1 MTAYFGLDIGSS
13 SIKVV
18 QSTLT
23 GAKTFT
29 VDAVGLAMNPAGS
42 VDFGNS
48 AVVSKLTP
56 AVKQLL
62 SEAKIREKRVVVS
75 VAESKVYSR
84 ILTMPAMSEAELSSA
99 IKWEAEQFVPIPV
112 SEVELDFS
120 ILEQQAAGTTDKK
133 MLVYL
138 VAAPKTYLQ
147 SMVDF
152 VVGLGLEPIAVES
165 EMVAVSR
172 ALTFGITPATTLI
185 VHMGAMS
192 SVLAIVDGS
201 SLSFSYVIDSGGVS
215 LTRALAQS
223 LSLPLPQA
231 EEYKRTYGLDPNQL
245 EGKVR
250 TGLLLILDTIVSEM
264 RKAMEYHLSSRKTY
278 VNRIVLSGGG
288 AYLPEFGAY
297 LSQIF
302 GGLEV
307 LVGDPFA
314 SAKASRGVT
323 MPREKAVYSVS
334 VGLSQRVF

>member
-23 GAKTFT
+23 GAKTYN

-42 VDFGNS
+42 VDFENPS
-48 AVVSKLTP
+48 VTVKLAP

-62 SEAKIREKRVVVS
+62 SETKIREKRVVVS

-84 ILTMPAMSEAELSSA
+84 ILTMPTMSEAELSSA

-120 ILEQQAAGTTDKK
+120 ILEQQAAGTVDKK

-138 VAAPKTYLQ
+138 VAAPKKYLQ

-152 VVGLGLEPIAVES
+152 LVGIGLEPIAVES

-172 ALTFGITPATTLI
+172 ALTFGATPSTTLI

-215 LTRALAQS
+215 LTRALSQS

-250 TGLLLILDTIVSEM
+250 TGLLLILDGIVSEM
-264 RKAMEYHLSSRKTY
+264 RKAMEYHLSSRKTH
-278 VNRIVLSGGG
+278 VGRIVLSGGG
-288 AYLPEFGAY
+288 AYLPEFSKY

-302 GGLEV
+302 GGIEV
-307 LVGDPFA
+307 VVGDPYA
-314 SAKASRGVT
+314 AAKPGRGIII
-323 MPREKAVYSVS
+323 PRERAVYSVS
-334 VGLSQRVF
+334 VGLSQRGF